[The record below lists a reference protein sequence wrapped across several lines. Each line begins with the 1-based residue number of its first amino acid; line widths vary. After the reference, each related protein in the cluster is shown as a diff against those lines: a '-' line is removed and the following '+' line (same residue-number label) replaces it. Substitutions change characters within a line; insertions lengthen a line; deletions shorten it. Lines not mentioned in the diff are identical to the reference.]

1 MVNAPEDIVTL
12 VKPTAVDPR
21 TTVSAV
27 IGFVSPRTG
36 ATLRQEGDVL
46 RSAAGECVPMVRGIP
61 RFVHSEGYAE
71 AFGLQWNAHAQTQLD
86 SHTGARLSQIRLER
100 CTGMPLD
107 QLAGLRVLEAGCGAG
122 RFTELLVRAGACVH
136 AIDMSVA
143 VDANRRNIGEQ
154 PNYVVAQADIRAM
167 PFSPGTFDM
176 VLCIGV
182 LQHTPSPEGSIAA
195 LWRMLAPGGLLVID
209 HYTWSLSR
217 LTKLGPLYRMILK
230 RLPAA
235 RAKRITDALVDMF
248 FPLHWAVRRVRPLQ
262 MLLSRVSPCLAYC
275 HVHPELTREQHE
287 DWCRLDTY
295 DELTDYYKRLRT
307 AAQIRRSL
315 AALGATEIRAMR
327 RGNVV
332 EATCRKPQQQ
342 PCAA

>member
-1 MVNAPEDIVTL
+1 VNAQKPIVAP
-12 VKPTAVDPR
+12 VKPTAADQR
-21 TTVSAV
+21 TTADEM

-36 ATLRQEGDVL
+36 AALRHEG
-46 RSAAGECVPMVRGIP
+46 AALCSGVGECVSVVRGIP
-61 RFVHSEGYAE
+61 RFVASDGYAE
-71 AFGLQWNAHAQTQLD
+71 AFGLQWNVHARTQLD
-86 SHTGARLSQIRLER
+86 SRTGARLSQIRLER
-100 CTGMPLD
+100 CTGASLD
-107 QLAGLRVLEAGCGAG
+107 RLAGLRVLEAGCGAG
-122 RFTELLVRAGACVH
+122 RFTELLVRAGAFVH
-136 AIDMSVA
+136 AIDLSTA
-143 VDANRRNIGEQ
+143 VEANRRNIGDR

-167 PFSPGTFDM
+167 PFPPGAFDI

-182 LQHTPSPEGSIAA
+182 LQHTPSPEESIGA

-217 LTKLGPLYRMILK
+217 LTKLAPLYRVILK

-235 RAKRITDALVDMF
+235 RAKRITDALVDVF
-248 FPLHWAVRRVRPLQ
+248 FPLHWAVRRARSLQ

-307 AAQIRRSL
+307 AGQIRRSL
-315 AALGATEIRAMR
+315 AALGATEIRAVR

-332 EATCRKPQQQ
+332 EATCRKPPQH